1 MDFFK
6 LESLFTEAIK
16 NSPFEGKVYLVGGAC
31 RDHLWGEQSWD
42 WDLVVEL
49 KDGAENL
56 SRYLS
61 QKFSQ
66 SLTAPHPI
74 GKGYPIWQLSVK
86 ENQDLFPEGFVLE
99 IADSQSEMFP
109 DPGSRDRVTR
119 FGTLAE
125 DCKRRDLTIN
135 MLYRNLSTMEWVD
148 PSGYA
153 YQDIVKEKLLRG
165 YPGIDLNKIF
175 SDDPLRIL
183 RLIRFSSYLGW
194 GIETETVQAAQRQVP
209 RLQIL
214 SFERIRDEWDKLF
227 EKRSFHSALEMYREW
242 NILNVLFPELLLM
255 IGCEQD
261 KKYHSEGDV
270 WVHTLGVRRFCSNS
284 RLQQLTG
291 LLHDIGKP
299 VTQSFVGDRIKFID
313 HEKRSVEIADKFLSK
328 MKYGSELKTQV
339 LNLIAL
345 HLRGGDAAKWSS
357 LKPARKLLRDAGEL
371 IDELLM
377 FIEADSSYSLREN
390 GKPDLTHIPIIKA
403 RINEAKSVPLNVKP
417 LVSGT
422 ELIDFYQRPA
432 GPWIKEIQNS
442 LREFEDDY
450 VSEQG
455 RSPTSED
462 IWSFVK
468 TRYPKTI

>member
-1 MDFFK
+1 
-6 LESLFTEAIK
+6 
-16 NSPFEGKVYLVGGAC
+16 
-31 RDHLWGEQSWD
+31 
-42 WDLVVEL
+42 
-49 KDGAENL
+49 
-56 SRYLS
+56 
-61 QKFSQ
+61 
-66 SLTAPHPI
+66 
-74 GKGYPIWQLSVK
+74 
-86 ENQDLFPEGFVLE
+86 
-99 IADSQSEMFP
+99 
-109 DPGSRDRVTR
+109 
-119 FGTLAE
+119 
-125 DCKRRDLTIN
+125 
-135 MLYRNLSTMEWVD
+135 
-148 PSGYA
+148 
-153 YQDIVKEKLLRG
+153 
-165 YPGIDLNKIF
+165 
-175 SDDPLRIL
+175 
-183 RLIRFSSYLGW
+183 
-194 GIETETVQAAQRQVP
+194 
-209 RLQIL
+209 
-214 SFERIRDEWDKLF
+214 
-227 EKRSFHSALEMYREW
+227 
-242 NILNVLFPELLLM
+242 
-255 IGCEQD
+255 
-261 KKYHSEGDV
+261 
-270 WVHTLGVRRFCSNS
+270 
-284 RLQQLTG
+284 
-291 LLHDIGKP
+291 
-299 VTQSFVGDRIKFID
+299 VGDRIKFID

-357 LKPARKLLRDAGEL
+357 LKPARKLLRDAGGL

-442 LREFEDDY
+442 LREFEDDF